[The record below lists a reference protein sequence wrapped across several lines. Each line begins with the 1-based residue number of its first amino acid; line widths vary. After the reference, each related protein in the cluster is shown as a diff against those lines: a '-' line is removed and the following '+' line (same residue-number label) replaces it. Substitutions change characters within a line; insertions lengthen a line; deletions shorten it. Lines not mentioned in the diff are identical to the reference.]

1 MAIPVVALHDAT
13 KDATPK
19 SICLSDSQVKTRLP
33 WRRGGDACSSLR
45 QRTGAKSDGDTNE
58 RPNDL
63 GAPDYLFVPRV
74 IYFLPPERSLEGA
87 PHPLSYVQA

>member
-1 MAIPVVALHDAT
+1 M
-13 KDATPK
+13 K
-19 SICLSDSQVKTRLP
+19 SMNYLPFSSLTLKTRLP
-33 WRRGGDACSSLR
+33 WRRGRDACSSVVAPAVQWR
-45 QRTGAKSDGDTNE
+45 GAKSDGDTNE

-74 IYFLPPERSLEGA
+74 IYFLPPERFLEGA